1 MDNWKSISF
10 AWILLC
16 LVALVGCSGTGQGIT
31 TVTVEAKNHTFEVVA
46 KGEIMATE
54 EIRIGVPSNVNMS
67 FEIQWLIP
75 EYSEVS
81 KGQIIA
87 TFDDAAVLTE
97 IERKELQLDQQ
108 ELEFENFVRSNVS
121 TRTQISHNA
130 MRVDGETEIAVRY
143 EDIDTTAFSQQE
155 IIDALENIDYLE
167 VQEQFYDWEADSHER
182 RVDAEA
188 QKLQADLDITNQDLE
203 RNQKAMEVMQLK
215 SPDDGTF
222 VYAYVG
228 WGNQKV
234 APGQT
239 VWPGR
244 RIGSLPIRGK
254 VNAEIHVLEVDAI
267 GIEEG
272 QVVKFRIDSDVTR
285 EFTGVV
291 TDVPRMARSLDR
303 EDPTKYRIVKAEFD
317 EVDPDLMRVGS
328 SFTATIITGELSD
341 VILVPQHAV
350 FFEEDKPYVYVYSD
364 SSDPEVRYIELGRK
378 SPTLVEI
385 TNGLNSGDKI
395 SLTAPAHASV

>member
-1 MDNWKSISF
+1 MMDYLKGISF
-10 AWILLC
+10 AWILLS

-54 EIRIGVPSNVNMS
+54 EVRIGVPSDVNMS

-81 KGQIIA
+81 KGQVIA

-167 VQEQFYDWEADSHER
+167 V
-182 RVDAEA
+182 
-188 QKLQADLDITNQDLE
+188 
-203 RNQKAMEVMQLK
+203 
-215 SPDDGTF
+215 
-222 VYAYVG
+222 
-228 WGNQKV
+228 
-234 APGQT
+234 
-239 VWPGR
+239 
-244 RIGSLPIRGK
+244 
-254 VNAEIHVLEVDAI
+254 
-267 GIEEG
+267 
-272 QVVKFRIDSDVTR
+272 
-285 EFTGVV
+285 
-291 TDVPRMARSLDR
+291 
-303 EDPTKYRIVKAEFD
+303 
-317 EVDPDLMRVGS
+317 
-328 SFTATIITGELSD
+328 
-341 VILVPQHAV
+341 
-350 FFEEDKPYVYVYSD
+350 
-364 SSDPEVRYIELGRK
+364 
-378 SPTLVEI
+378 
-385 TNGLNSGDKI
+385 
-395 SLTAPAHASV
+395 

>member
-1 MDNWKSISF
+1 MKYMKSISIASTILFLF
-10 AWILLC
+10 AI
-16 LVALVGCSGTGQGIT
+16 AGCSGTGQALS

-46 KGEIMATE
+46 KGQILATE
-54 EIRIGVPSNVNMS
+54 EVRIGVPSGVNMS

-81 KGQIIA
+81 KGQVIA
-87 TFDDAAVLTE
+87 TFDDAVVLTE
-97 IERKELQLDQQ
+97 IEKMELQLDQQ
-108 ELEFENFVRSNVS
+108 ELEFENFVRNNDTSL
-121 TRTQISHNA
+121 TQINHNI
-130 MRVDGETEIAVRY
+130 MRVDGETDIAVRY
-143 EDIDTTAFSQQE
+143 EDIDTSAFSQQE
-155 IIDALENIDYLE
+155 IIDALENIEYLE
-167 VQEQFYDWEADSHER
+167 VQDQFYEWQSHSHER
-182 RVDAEA
+182 RVDAES

-203 RNQKAMEVMQLK
+203 RNQKALDVMQLK

-228 WGNQKV
+228 WGNSKV

-239 VWPGR
+239 MWPGR
-244 RIGSLPIRGK
+244 RIGSLPIKGK
-254 VNAEIHVLEVDAI
+254 VNAEIHVLEVDAV

-272 QVVKFRIDSDVTR
+272 QEVKFRIDSDVTR

-303 EDPTKYRIVKAEFD
+303 EDPTKYRIVKANFD
-317 EVDPDLMRVGS
+317 EVDADIMRVGS

-341 VILVPQHAV
+341 AILVPQHAV
-350 FFEEDKPYVYVYSD
+350 FFDQDKPYVWIIAD
-364 SSDPEVRYIELGRK
+364 SPEPELRHIELGRR

-385 TNGLNSGDKI
+385 TNGLNAGEKI
-395 SLTAPAHASV
+395 SLIAPANASV